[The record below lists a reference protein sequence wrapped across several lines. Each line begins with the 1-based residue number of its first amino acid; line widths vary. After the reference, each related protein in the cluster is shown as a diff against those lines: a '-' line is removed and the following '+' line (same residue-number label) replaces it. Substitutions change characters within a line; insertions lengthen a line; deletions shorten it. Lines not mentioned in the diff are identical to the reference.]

1 MSRSNFVCLQRF
13 KGSMTSRPEAL
24 DDFAIFSPFWFTLP
38 EIVARTGHFFIIFN
52 TQKAVISFGFTV
64 ERQMPFIM

>member
-1 MSRSNFVCLQRF
+1 
-13 KGSMTSRPEAL
+13 MTSRPEAL

-64 ERQMPFIM
+64 ERQMSFIM